1 MTVVAAVIEH
11 QGLVL
16 ICQRKPG
23 QWHAL
28 KWEFPGGKV
37 EPGESP
43 PEAIR
48 RELDEELGIGATIGP
63 VIAEYDYQYPER
75 QPIRLIFYSV
85 TEFNG
90 EVKNRVFAQIRWE
103 ERQRLAEY
111 DFLEGDVAFVRAL
124 AANRETQG

>member
-43 PEAIR
+43 PDAIR
-48 RELDEELGIGATIGP
+48 RELDEELGIVAKIGP

-75 QPIRLIFYSV
+75 QPIRLIFYSI

-103 ERQRLAEY
+103 DRKRLPEY
-111 DFLEGDVAFVRAL
+111 DFLEGDVDFVRAL
-124 AANRETQG
+124 AANRQTQL

>member
-75 QPIRLIFYSV
+75 QPIRLIFYSI